1 MDSDETF
8 NWSDGDVIL
17 RCTHGSDSRDFR
29 LHKLF
34 LSFASPVFKDMFKLS
49 QPSSVAASD
58 IDVVDV
64 IDPPT
69 ILELLLRFIYP
80 CPPPVIDNLAL
91 LTEVLV
97 LADKYDVEAA
107 RARLRPSLAEFAKTE
122 PLRVYAI
129 ACRLGLEEEKKTA
142 SSYTTSIDLS
152 TLAQL
157 PDEFKSVSAMEYQ
170 RLIRL
175 HARYRKEVIGIA
187 TRAVASIPSALGG
200 AGFYNAVTGGRG
212 AVGSAAHSPIV
223 DCVAKCT
230 PLDYQVFALT
240 LKKDYAIDPNSYGHV
255 IRSIIDQA
263 KALRLT
269 V

>member
-1 MDSDETF
+1 MDSDEMF

-17 RCTHGSDSRDFR
+17 RCTHGTDSRDFQ

-34 LSFASPVFKDMFKLS
+34 LSFASLVFKDMFKLS

-64 IDPPT
+64 IDPPA

-107 RARLRPSLAEFAKTE
+107 RPSLAEFAKIE

-142 SSYTTSIDLS
+142 SSHTTSIDLS

-212 AVGSAAHSPIV
+212 PVGSAAHSPIV

-230 PLDYQVFALT
+230 PLEYQVFALT
-240 LKKDYAIDPNSYGHV
+240 LKRDYAIDPNSYGHV

>member
-1 MDSDETF
+1 MDSDEMF

-17 RCTHGSDSRDFR
+17 RCTHGTDSRDFR

-34 LSFASPVFKDMFKLS
+34 LSFASLVFKDMFKLS

-64 IDPPT
+64 IDPPA

-107 RARLRPSLAEFAKTE
+107 RPSLAEFAKTE

-212 AVGSAAHSPIV
+212 PVGSAAHSPIV

-230 PLDYQVFALT
+230 PLEYQVFALT
-240 LKKDYAIDPNSYGHV
+240 LKRDYAIDPNSYGHV